1 MENQD
6 VENTES
12 EELIIS
18 VGLLDSRLVEK
29 PAPVYPELMRKAG
42 LGGRMVVEVLIDQR
56 GKVERAVVVSGHPV
70 LHRAV
75 LEAALQAKFYPTL
88 VNGQP
93 VKVSGLLSYDLDRR

>member
-56 GKVERAVVVSGHPV
+56 GQINFSLAGGD
-70 LHRAV
+70 
-75 LEAALQAKFYPTL
+75 TL
-88 VNGQP
+88 
-93 VKVSGLLSYDLDRR
+93 SGLCG